1 MTRKTQTRPETNNQ
15 ATEQPSA
22 RYGRSNTKENTQTNE
37 ETKGKQETACP
48 ECGGSIIE
56 NEQRG
61 ERACTDCG
69 LVIDE
74 DEIDPGPEWRAFNQQ
89 EKQNKQRVGAP
100 ETNMRHDKGLT
111 TNIDWRNK
119 DAYGNQ
125 LSSRK
130 RKQMERLRTW
140 NERYRTQD
148 SQERNLK
155 QALGEIDRMASALG
169 LPQNVR
175 ETSSMIYRQCLNTNM
190 LPGRSIEGM
199 ATASLYAGAR
209 LEEVPRSLD
218 ELETVSRVDRNR
230 IASAYRYMN
239 RELELKIGPIDPA
252 KYIPRFTS
260 QLDSIRQD
268 TENKA
273 LELMEYIKRNNIHTG
288 KSPPGIAAATIYTA
302 AVFCNEDITQGE
314 LSDITGIT
322 EVTIRE
328 GKDLIIKHGEEEWLL
343 GDYTDG
349 P

>member
-1 MTRKTQTRPETNNQ
+1 MTRKIRTKSTDTSSQTTDNQTAQYGRPNTEDTQTD
-15 ATEQPSA
+15 TE
-22 RYGRSNTKENTQTNE
+22 E
-37 ETKGKQETACP
+37 ETECP
-48 ECGGSIIE
+48 ECGGSIVK

-61 ERACTDCG
+61 ERSCTDCG

-74 DEIDPGPEWRAFNQQ
+74 DKIDPGPEWRAFNQQ
-89 EKQNKQRVGAP
+89 EKNNKQRVGAP

-130 RKQMERLRTW
+130 RNQMKRLRTW

-148 SQERNLK
+148 SKERNLK

-175 ETSSMIYRQCLNTNM
+175 ETTSMIYRQCLNNNM

-218 ELETVSRVDRNR
+218 ELERVSRVDRNR
-230 IASAYRYMN
+230 IASAHRYIN
-239 RELELKIGPIDPA
+239 KELELKIGPIDPC
-252 KYIPRFTS
+252 KYIPRFAS
-260 QLDSIRQD
+260 ELDIRQD
-268 TENKA
+268 AQNKA
-273 LELMEYIKRNNIHTG
+273 LELMKYIKENNLQTG
-288 KSPPGIAAATIYTA
+288 KSPPGIAAAAIYTA

-314 LSDITGIT
+314 IAEVTGIT

-328 GKDLIIKHGEEEWLL
+328 GKDLIIENGSEEWIL
-343 GDYTDG
+343 GDYTDSA
-349 P
+349 